1 MAELDSGLTVEEA
14 AEAELRRW
22 ATDKKLTGKAVNMLI
37 KDGFSSME
45 AVVLLDK
52 EDLLQSKI
60 PRGQQKLLLKA
71 LLSLRPRETTTASA
85 SDAAGTT
92 ERDRSSTIE
101 HVATRGAQLDAG
113 TTDTDTRQST
123 EADTRPDLY
132 ARMATEHMRAMQA
145 SQPTARTTSHTSDL
159 GPLVNDVTS
168 LGRGAHYPN
177 SWQDPQIHLAAASGQ
192 LCDGKPP
199 SYHDITDFVSRDR
212 VEEQVIAGNHDGTQV
227 IIKTGGKVKLEGLT
241 LSQWSIANLAILY
254 RLQQQGDFT
263 SQSVIDYLSHTTKIY
278 QLIQR
283 YDNVS
288 VFLYDRE
295 YRQLQACHGF
305 RFGTDIPH
313 LHTVHLHPRGQRN
326 VYGGKSR
333 SNQTS
338 GGGQKSGKPGPVT
351 SEGRQI
357 CKLFNTQRGCSF
369 TDCKFVH
376 ACSYR
381 GYDQLHPAVNH
392 FPPR

>member
-52 EDLLQSKI
+52 EDLLPSKI
-60 PRGQQKLLLKA
+60 PRGQQKLLLK
-71 LLSLRPRETTTASA
+71 SLRPRETTTASA
-85 SDAAGTT
+85 SDAAGTI
-92 ERDRSSTIE
+92 EHDRSSTIE

-113 TTDTDTRQST
+113 TTDTDTRQTT

-177 SWQDPQIHLAAASGQ
+177 NWQDPQIHLAAASGQ

-227 IIKTGGKVKLEGLT
+227 IIKTGGKVKDVL
-241 LSQWSIANLAILY
+241 
-254 RLQQQGDFT
+254 
-263 SQSVIDYLSHTTKIY
+263 
-278 QLIQR
+278 
-283 YDNVS
+283 
-288 VFLYDRE
+288 
-295 YRQLQACHGF
+295 
-305 RFGTDIPH
+305 
-313 LHTVHLHPRGQRN
+313 
-326 VYGGKSR
+326 
-333 SNQTS
+333 
-338 GGGQKSGKPGPVT
+338 
-351 SEGRQI
+351 
-357 CKLFNTQRGCSF
+357 
-369 TDCKFVH
+369 
-376 ACSYR
+376 
-381 GYDQLHPAVNH
+381 
-392 FPPR
+392 